1 MTSYAFR
8 SRQRFL
14 AIATASTVLFGG
26 AVFAPSF
33 ASADDVEVVK
43 EQVEQTG
50 FELSRKH
57 EELKN
62 LEADLEKREAQVSNL
77 DELSASASDKAVQA
91 AGAREKLQA
100 TVDQIA
106 QAQYN
111 GTALDKT
118 TSVIASGSPQE
129 MIDRQSFMGVLSRD
143 AEQEIDRLQGELK
156 DAARGANKANAAL
169 QEAIFYKNQLEKQR
183 GKLRQERD
191 ELETKIADLE
201 ARVDALTDEERDALA
216 GGNPVDLAAAGEALA
231 SVAGSGAS
239 GAALTRLGMPYS
251 WGAAGPSSFDCSG
264 LMHWAFQ
271 QQGKNIPR
279 TSQAQLAGGTRV
291 SLNALE
297 PGDIIGYYPG
307 TTHVGMYIGDGK
319 VVHASTYGVPVQVVP
334 YDSMPITGAARY

>member
-1 MTSYAFR
+1 MSSIAFR
-8 SRQRFL
+8 SRQRIL
-14 AIATASTVLFGG
+14 AFATASAVVLGG
-26 AVFAPSF
+26 AAFIPAF
-33 ASADDVEVVK
+33 ASADDVDVVK
-43 EQVEQTG
+43 EQVQETG

-62 LEADLEKREAQVSNL
+62 LEAELEERAHRVENLGALTEEAG
-77 DELSASASDKAVQA
+77 AKAAQA
-91 AGAREKLQA
+91 AEARVKLQQ

-106 QAQYN
+106 KAQYT

-143 AEQEIDRLQGELK
+143 AEQEVERLQREVK
-156 DAARGANKANAAL
+156 DSARGASKANAAL
-169 QEAIFYKNQLEKQR
+169 QEAIFHKTDLELQR
-183 GKLRQERD
+183 AKLQAERD
-191 ELETKIADLE
+191 ALESKIAELE
-201 ARVDALTDEERDALA
+201 ARVDSLSEEERNALA

-231 SVAGSGAS
+231 SIAGSGAS
-239 GAALTRLGMPYS
+239 GAALTRVGMPYS

-334 YDSMPITGAARY
+334 FDSMPITGAARY